1 MTKKIKFA
9 YCSVCKKEVEKAS
22 RKPLDTTQ
30 KLVWIVISVA
40 TLGIGAIAY
49 GIYLSNRP
57 KVHCPTCFTKLEY
70 SDKPFMKPKKK
81 LEDMT
86 PKERVLDKTGVREKE
101 LEIAESSKK
110 KSETKKRKK
119 EEKEDEKK
127 KICPYCGETLDE
139 DYAVCPFCQVSLK
152 S

>member
-9 YCSVCKKEVEKAS
+9 YCSVCKKEVEKSS

-30 KLVWIVISVA
+30 KLVWIVIIVA

-57 KVHCPTCFTKLEY
+57 KMYCPTCFTKLEY
-70 SDKPFMKPKKK
+70 SDKPFIKPKKK
-81 LEDMT
+81 SEDMT
-86 PKERVLDKTGVREKE
+86 PKERILDKAEVKEEEKTE
-101 LEIAESSKK
+101 EPSKEK
-110 KSETKKRKK
+110 LETKKRKK

-127 KICPYCGETLDE
+127 KICPYCGEKLGE
-139 DYAVCPFCQVSLK
+139 EYAICPFCQASLK
-152 S
+152 